1 VLAASVREQLTNH
14 SAHRGLPPIGIVF
27 CLGELGDVQRGIPQ
41 GSRIRLAEFPIPAVC
56 TENLIGVDDV
66 MESPKLVE

>member
-27 CLGELGDVQRGIPQ
+27 CLGQLGDVERGI
-41 GSRIRLAEFPIPAVC
+41 AER
-56 TENLIGVDDV
+56 
-66 MESPKLVE
+66 